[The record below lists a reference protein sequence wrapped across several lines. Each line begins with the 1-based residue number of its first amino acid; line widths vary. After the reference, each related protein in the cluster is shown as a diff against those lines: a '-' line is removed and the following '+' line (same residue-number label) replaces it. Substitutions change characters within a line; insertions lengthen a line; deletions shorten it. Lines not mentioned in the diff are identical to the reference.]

1 MDKALLARA
10 LVNRTVQF
18 DADVRIE
25 VVGDSMHG
33 IQLQPVEVIFLQP
46 VKRLVNK
53 KIAHRTTRTAEE
65 IDGGAPG
72 CLVPVGEEILGVD
85 IKR

>member
-25 VVGDSMHG
+25 VVGNSMHG
-33 IQLQPVEVIFLQP
+33 IQPQPVEVIFLQP
-46 VKRLVNK
+46 VKVL
-53 KIAHRTTRTAEE
+53 
-65 IDGGAPG
+65 
-72 CLVPVGEEILGVD
+72 
-85 IKR
+85 